1 VTLSR
6 KLLTPDLLTE
16 DIIPSHCKVTSM
28 VQPFMGIA
36 FARMYNNLIFLDI
49 FDNADF
55 FINSV
60 SCTVCLTILREK
72 MS

>member
-1 VTLSR
+1 
-6 KLLTPDLLTE
+6 
-16 DIIPSHCKVTSM
+16 M

-72 MS
+72 MP